1 MTRKRCTMYDVIYR
15 KRIGQEGG
23 AMKLSDKAKTNLLE
37 LITVQKKYKPGD
49 KLPNENDLATELGV
63 SRTTLREAIQYLS
76 TQGVL
81 EIRRGKGTYVAD
93 NSTAKEE
100 FGFDELNV
108 MHIKIKDLYELRMMF
123 EPDMAYYA
131 TQRATEEE
139 IAEILRLGEQ
149 LEEVS
154 KTNQEAPVLNEQFH
168 IAIARASHNE
178 FGVKLMEIINE
189 ALIQAFEESRISQI
203 LYTDVVD
210 DHRMIMNYLRLRD
223 AEGVREAMRL
233 HMKHS
238 MNDYIKNE

>member
-1 MTRKRCTMYDVIYR
+1 MYDVIYR
-15 KRIGQEGG
+15 KGIGQEGG

-63 SRTTLREAIQYLS
+63 GRTPLREAIQYLS

-139 IAEILRLGEQ
+139 IAEILKLGEQ

>member
-1 MTRKRCTMYDVIYR
+1 MTRKRCAMYDVIYR

-178 FGVKLMEIINE
+178 FGVNLMEIINE

>member
-1 MTRKRCTMYDVIYR
+1 MYDVIYR
-15 KRIGQEGG
+15 KGIGQEGG

-139 IAEILRLGEQ
+139 IAEILKLGEQ

>member
-1 MTRKRCTMYDVIYR
+1 MYDVIYR
-15 KRIGQEGG
+15 KGIGQEGG
-23 AMKLSDKAKTNLLE
+23 AMKLSDKAKANLLE

>member
-1 MTRKRCTMYDVIYR
+1 MYDVIYR
-15 KRIGQEGG
+15 KGIEQEGG

-100 FGFDELNV
+100 FGFDELTV

>member
-1 MTRKRCTMYDVIYR
+1 MTRKRCAMYDVIYR

-233 HMKHS
+233 HKKHS